1 MQELIEEKIQILR
14 SNMHMQKDHT
24 ERERP
29 FVNSINVKLKAKEIG
44 MRGGRSGSKKEEYV
58 EQRFRITRQTTFE
71 DLRIGG
77 CEFWGL
83 DTGKYSLYDEN
94 FHDLMSL
101 N

>member
-1 MQELIEEKIQILR
+1 
-14 SNMHMQKDHT
+14 
-24 ERERP
+24 
-29 FVNSINVKLKAKEIG
+29 
-44 MRGGRSGSKKEEYV
+44 MRGGRSGSRKEEYV

-83 DTGKYSLYDEN
+83 DKLKYSLYDEN

-101 N
+101 NQDPSHIAHNVEKYFEITRVKNVPTLYLQKPDLENSNILVQ